1 MKIIAFGDARY
12 KRIAHNWAIYLRNHG
27 INNYTIY
34 SLDCEIHEY
43 LIENKINTELLD
55 LNIFEGKTWK
65 WRERVKF
72 VSALLNRG
80 ISVLHSDLDAIW
92 LKNPL
97 SFIEEDNDIVA
108 STGTYP
114 KDIYKKIGFT
124 VCMGWI
130 YYKSSPIVKL
140 LLENTLNQGVNHNFD
155 DQVEFNREIFNNP
168 KHSSL
173 NLKTLDQSIISRDQP
188 HNENTYV
195 AHPLSE
201 KHIDR
206 EKFLKSKNLWTLQ

>member
-72 VSALLNRG
+72 VSALLNSG
-80 ISVLHSDLDAIW
+80 TSVLHSDLDAIW

-130 YYKSSPIVKL
+130 YYKSSPIVKI